1 MKSSLW
7 SVCHVLSCPSA
18 AVRVTGG
25 ERAAGECVAAAAALA
40 ERSPHLGLVNLY
52 HYLWETVFMRAF
64 LFK

>member
-40 ERSPHLGLVNLY
+40 ERSPHMGLVNLC
-52 HYLWETVFMRAF
+52 H
-64 LFK
+64 